1 MMIVKNGE
9 NVRFF
14 REKDYVMV
22 DNNLGSGSFGKTV
35 VIRDSFIDELFVAK
49 KYEPMFDEQD
59 SKERFFKSF
68 LDEIKILFKL
78 NHKNIVRI
86 YNYYPFEDVQTGY
99 IIMEHVQGK
108 RIDEYME
115 ENIFPDGSED
125 LDNLF
130 TQLVEGFNYI
140 EKHHI
145 IHRDIREGNILVDEN
160 GTVKIID
167 FGIGKISLASS
178 KEPNDDSLRTDIN
191 RTGLD
196 CLPQEY
202 YQKKYTSK
210 TDMFYLGELF
220 NRLMKKISY
229 YSEDMFSYQDI
240 LNKMMKF
247 NPEERYGSFEEII
260 NEFSK
265 TRFNELDVTD
275 IDKKIYQ
282 TFSDILVN
290 KLLFFTEDPEFV
302 DNTNLFMS
310 NLEKVLENNLFDDDI
325 QDYHALINTVVLS
338 DFTFRADFRDS
349 VEAIREFLNWFKNS
363 SQETRNLILK
373 NLISKLSTIHVD
385 YDLAELPF

>member
-86 YNYYPFEDVQTGY
+86 YNYYPFEDAQTGY

-115 ENIFPDGSED
+115 ENIFPVGSED

-196 CLPQEY
+196 SLPQEY

-247 NPEERYGSFEEII
+247 NPEERYGSFEVII

-265 TRFNELDVTD
+265 TRFKELDVTD

-325 QDYHALINTVVLS
+325 QDYHALIKTVVLS

-349 VEAIREFLNWFKNS
+349 VEAIRDFLNWFKNS

-373 NLISKLSTIHVD
+373 NLISKLSTIQVD

>member
-115 ENIFPDGSED
+115 ENIFPVGSED

-196 CLPQEY
+196 SLPQEY

-229 YSEDMFSYQDI
+229 YSDDMFSYQDI

-247 NPEERYGSFEEII
+247 NPEERYGSFEVII

-290 KLLFFTEDPEFV
+290 KLLFFTEDPEFI

-325 QDYHALINTVVLS
+325 QDYHALIKTVVLS

-373 NLISKLSTIHVD
+373 NLISKLSTIQVD